1 MEEEE
6 KNIGPHL
13 RVRGLKENL
22 ELVTDIFETM
32 KKQKFTTHI
41 IQIGKKLAKGN
52 LKYLNEIAKQN
63 NLELNYDEKTEEISI
78 KGYKKTINRIR
89 S

>member
-32 KKQKFTTHI
+32 KKQKFTTHVI
-41 IQIGKKLAKGN
+41 
-52 LKYLNEIAKQN
+52 
-63 NLELNYDEKTEEISI
+63 
-78 KGYKKTINRIR
+78 
-89 S
+89 